1 MDQEFPIQLSQRGQD
16 ARQEVPMRTPK
27 QLYAQERIIY
37 QPELLTCPHCG
48 DLLVMYP
55 YLAWDKTVQM
65 LDRVLSVAS
74 RPGHCPHATCAG
86 SRMRLLSAQGQR
98 IALPGSSYGYD
109 VLVRIGWRRQEY
121 RATYGEIHT
130 ELASQVRI
138 SESHVRSLYQHF
150 YLPLLACHE
159 RQHHDHLAQIA
170 KQQGGLI
177 VALDGLAPQG
187 GEPQI
192 WFIREL
198 FSGLT
203 LRSGWLCQQDQP
215 TFEAF
220 LAPLQHLEW
229 PILAVLSD
237 KQTGLV
243 PAVAAVLPNMRH
255 QFCQA
260 HYLRNLAEPLAEADA
275 AFKMALRQQVR
286 QQVGDVIRQAPQAAP
301 GHAGVLTVT
310 GLVPSPCEE
319 PKAAASQRPTPIVS
333 PTALEPEADEVI
345 TQLVHHT
352 RYLLTLKGRP
362 PFRLAGLETYE
373 RLQNVARV
381 SLELLA
387 QRSELRLAQLYRGLQ
402 AALSPFAETFQ
413 ELQQGAA
420 WLRDI
425 AYILEPAA
433 TQPMSAAYVAG
444 QLRGY
449 LDTVR
454 RRPNVTPTLSAFGRH
469 LDKVSRSYWPGLF
482 HCYDVPGLPRTNN
495 EIESRFRD
503 TERRLLRTT
512 GQKGLTQ
519 RTLQR
524 QGIWE
529 LLPRP
534 PTEAQLLKAVCQTP
548 SEDLAQERR
557 RFAAHRQRFRL
568 QSRSLRQTQ
577 AQFDQL
583 RQRWPALQATGTG

>member
-1 MDQEFPIQLSQRGQD
+1 MGQDSPIQLGQRRQD

-27 QLYAQERIIY
+27 PLYAHERMIY
-37 QPELLTCPHCG
+37 HPELLTCPHCG
-48 DLLVMYP
+48 DLLVTCN
-55 YLAWDKTVQM
+55 YLAWDKTVQR

-74 RPGHCPHATCAG
+74 RPGHCPHATCVG
-86 SRMRLLSAQGQR
+86 SRLRLLSAEGQR
-98 IALPGSSYGYD
+98 LAPAGSTYGYD
-109 VLVRIGWRRQEY
+109 VVVHIGWRRQEA
-121 RATYGEIHT
+121 RATYREIHAALT
-130 ELASQVRI
+130 SRVCI
-138 SESHVRSLYQHF
+138 SESHVGYLYQQV

-159 RQHHDHLAQIA
+159 RQHCDRLAQIA
-170 KQQGGLI
+170 QQQGGLI

-198 FSGLT
+198 SSGLT
-203 LRSGWLCQQDQP
+203 LRSGWLCRQDQP

-220 LAPLQHLEW
+220 LAPLKHLEW

-243 PAVAAVLPNMRH
+243 PAVATVLPHSRY

-260 HYLRNLAEPLAEADA
+260 HYLRNLAAPLAEADA
-275 AFKMALRQQVR
+275 AFKVALRQSVR
-286 QQVGDVIRQAPQAAP
+286 QQVGDVIRQEPRTAPS
-301 GHAGVLTVT
+301 HAGVLTVT
-310 GLVPSPCEE
+310 GLLPSPLEA
-319 PKAAASQRPTPIVS
+319 PQAPASHSPTPRIS
-333 PTALEPEADEVI
+333 PTAPAPEADEVI
-345 TQLVHHT
+345 TQLFRHT

-362 PFRLAGLETYE
+362 PFWLAGLETYE
-373 RLQNVARV
+373 RLHNVAQL
-381 SLELLA
+381 SLDLLA
-387 QRSELRLAQLYRGLQ
+387 ARYDPRLAQLYQGLQ
-402 AALSPFAETFQ
+402 SALTPMAEPYHA
-413 ELQQGAA
+413 LYQGAA

-425 AYILEPAA
+425 AYILEPCP
-433 TQPMSAAYVAG
+433 TQPLSAAQVAG

-449 LDTVR
+449 LDTVVR
-454 RRPNVTPTLSAFGRH
+454 WPDVTPTLSAFSRH

-495 EIESRFRD
+495 ALESHFRE
-503 TERRLLRTT
+503 TRRRLLRIT

-524 QGIWE
+524 QGAWE

-534 PTEAQLLKAVCQTP
+534 STEAQLLATVGQTP
-548 SEDLAQERR
+548 PADLAQERQ

-568 QSRSLRQTQ
+568 QSRSRRQTQ
-577 AQFDQL
+577 AQFNQL
-583 RQRWPALQATGTG
+583 RQTWSTLQPTGTG